1 MALWAHQIC
10 DIKTFKIFFSL
21 NMKVTWNWT
30 ELCGPNDFVPI
41 FRPGYVLSIC
51 GEMAVIRLPIL
62 FIFLLTSTYYCAH
75 LSDWIIRTRRETNVL
90 CCRIIIGSM
99 LSMLPAVQLILE
111 VYEFTESQLYP
122 IENLVLVIQCFTW
135 LVHTLYIVCIRHHL
149 GTSLRGSK
157 VVIIAW
163 FLCFLSSIIS
173 LHSTLVVF
181 IESNYVPILQARL
194 WFTLFNWMLQT
205 FYFITLFFKEDTV
218 RIRHVDRLRFLAQVN
233 FL

>member
-1 MALWAHQIC
+1 
-10 DIKTFKIFFSL
+10 
-21 NMKVTWNWT
+21 MKVTWNWT
-30 ELCGPNDFVPI
+30 ELCGPDDFVPI

-90 CCRIIIGSM
+90 RCRIIIASM
-99 LSMLPAVQLILE
+99 LSMSPVVRLIWE
-111 VYEFTESQLYP
+111 VYEFTKSQLYP

-135 LVHTLYIVCIRHHL
+135 FIHTLYIVCILNHL

-173 LHSTLVVF
+173 LRSTLVVF
-181 IESNYVPILQARL
+181 IESNYVNILQARL
-194 WFTLFNWMLQT
+194 WFTLFDWMLQV
-205 FYFITLFFKEDTV
+205 FYFITMLFKEDTV
-218 RIRHVDRLRFLAQVN
+218 RIRHVDSLRFLAQVN
-233 FL
+233 LL